1 MKELSARVKGQV
13 QVKEDQRILWQRV
26 LPVLFY
32 KLLRA
37 FSTCS
42 IPLSIAS

>member
-1 MKELSARVKGQV
+1 MKELSVRVKGQV
-13 QVKEDQRILWQRV
+13 QVKEDKWIFWQRV
-26 LPVLFY
+26 LPVHSY

-37 FSTCS
+37 FSTRS